1 MLNILGPIA
10 AELIKD
16 HFKDQRT
23 RPIKSQPDESNLEKT
38 KLDIANEMIE
48 KATDTRPFWKRK
60 TFWAMV
66 ISVVVPIL
74 NKALGWNMDITEVT
88 AAISPLLLF
97 IATEQ
102 WKKK

>member
-1 MLNILGPIA
+1 MIQQLLPIA

-16 HFKDQRT
+16 HFNDQRT
-23 RPIKSQPDESNLEKT
+23 RLIKSPPDESDPQKT

-48 KATDTRPFWKRK
+48 RANDNRPFWKRK
-60 TFWAMV
+60 TFWTVV
-66 ISVVVPIL
+66 IGVLIPVL

-97 IATEQ
+97 IVTEQ